1 MDAEIKEKVDQLRRE
16 GWCVLERIIPE
27 DAIDRVR
34 AHVQEAHV
42 KAQQDYEAM
51 GGHIGR
57 QTGPNGEP
65 GICLIAYL
73 PEFAPY
79 LGDERLLGVAHTVFG
94 GHVRIAQ
101 TEFKTQVPNREDL
114 DWRGFHS
121 DWPHDLTDRDF
132 AGRVAQPFPNATM
145 QLSVLWMLS
154 PFGPETGGTWVVP
167 RSHRDPLNP
176 RMHQTPEGLEERIDQ
191 FQADSRGDPGRWPGG
206 QCAGDGQPDLAF
218 DRGEP
223 QPGAEGGDHH
233 ALLSVVVERGIWG
246 A

>member
-34 AHVQEAHV
+34 AHVQEAHA

-65 GICLIAYL
+65 GVCLIAYL

-79 LGDERLLGVAHTVFG
+79 LGDERLLGVAQAVFG
-94 GHVRIAQ
+94 GHVRVAQ

-154 PFGPETGGTWVVP
+154 PFGPGDGRDVGGAAQSP
-167 RSHRDPLNP
+167 RSAQPANAPDARRAGRAD
-176 RMHQTPEGLEERIDQ
+176 RSV
-191 FQADSRGDPGRWPGG
+191 QADSRRDSGRWPGG
-206 QCAGDGQPDLAF
+206 
-218 DRGEP
+218 
-223 QPGAEGGDHH
+223 
-233 ALLSVVVERGIWG
+233 
-246 A
+246 